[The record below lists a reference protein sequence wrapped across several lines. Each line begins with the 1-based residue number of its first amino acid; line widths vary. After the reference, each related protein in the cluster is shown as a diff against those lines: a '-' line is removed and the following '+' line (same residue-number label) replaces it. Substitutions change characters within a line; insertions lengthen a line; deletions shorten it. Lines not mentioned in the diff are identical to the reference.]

1 MAINDTLIR
10 NPIGYNMSVLAE
22 RLQHLTGVVD
32 FNTWRT
38 ILDVGAMDGWEGVNL
53 ARVFPD
59 ARVHAFEPSKQNCD
73 RCVKTYMTQP
83 HHIRS
88 RIALSQI
95 ALTDT
100 TGPVMFYEVDEEKA
114 LAAKG
119 KVNTGMGSVL
129 KLENPDM
136 WPWEHNAQREITVQG
151 YTMDAWCAEARVER
165 VDAIWMDVQG
175 AELNVLK
182 GAVNT
187 LANIQVI
194 MTEAGVKPYYHGHT
208 LKPAIDEFL
217 AAQGFVELESA
228 REQAHEYEVNAIYV
242 NTKFKQTQ

>member
-1 MAINDTLIR
+1 MAINDALIR

-22 RLQHLTGVVD
+22 RLQHLIGVVD
-32 FNTWRT
+32 FNSWQTV
-38 ILDVGAMDGWEGVNL
+38 LDVGAMDGWEGVNL
-53 ARVFPD
+53 ARVFAD
-59 ARVHAFEPSKQNCD
+59 ARVHAFEPSKQNCE

-83 HHIRS
+83 YHIRS
-88 RIALSQI
+88 RISLSQI
-95 ALTDT
+95 ALTDAT
-100 TGPVMFYEVDEEKA
+100 NPIMFYEVDEEKA
-114 LAAKG
+114 IAAKG
-119 KVNTGMGSVL
+119 KVNTGMGSML

-136 WPWEHNAQREITVQG
+136 WPWEHNAQREVSVPG
-151 YTMDAWCAEARVER
+151 YTMDDWCVESKVER

-208 LKPAIDEFL
+208 LKPEIDAFL
-217 AAQGFVELESA
+217 AQQGFVELESA

-242 NTKFKQTQ
+242 NNKFKHA